1 MPANQVIFHSHHVIE
16 QDVFRDHLLLKKLTE
31 HGMIDEHASTN
42 RLYLPVDGKLADA
55 LETSPH
61 RGRTRSSYTE
71 GVSDFLN
78 RLEESDIGQA
88 ALDDDQ
94 VALRE

>member
-94 VALRE
+94 VAL